1 MKSTKGLNIKA
12 SIYAH
17 RRRFKMAAKTEP
29 KALQEIHSIRERISK
44 LSDLEIDKRLEDI
57 RRRYK
62 ELLVG

>member
-1 MKSTKGLNIKA
+1 
-12 SIYAH
+12 
-17 RRRFKMAAKTEP
+17 MAAKTEP

-62 ELLVG
+62 EHLVG